1 MAKLTG
7 ATNWQ
12 GSFIEPNGNEDQI
25 KAGHFGI
32 ELQTKGKYLDKNIQ
46 IDYVPPTAVFNVN
59 EDKTTVQ
66 TGGWIQAGEE
76 VGKVNAGTAKSNDVT
91 INNAVATINN
101 DSFNEA
107 EGTYDINISGSGK
120 STTTIE
126 PGYITSATDGTIGVS
141 GTSKVNASTLTL
153 ADGPGAA
160 TLKIKKGQHA
170 KISQGYYSTER
181 IVSWDAD
188 ELPDG
193 GAITGAIFK
202 NYIGTSTKG
211 DPIDKIDI
219 QLTIPEG
226 YYSEGTK
233 TLTFEGLIPDFE
245 AGEALSEQI
254 LTGYQA
260 YDEKGQIITGAM
272 PAVGGNTD
280 IGTESELYVVHPS
293 VTDQTLGGKTY
304 YKVPIKIEKT
314 TLSAN
319 LTAANVKYNQTVE
332 IGCAD
337 DPDRIASITGTF
349 TAANTV
355 TGGATAVNEDGS
367 SMLVGTAAFLNGVQV
382 TGTIE
387 TYAGDYNLSGNIA

>member
-12 GSFIEPNGNEDQI
+12 GSFTAPNGNEDQI

-46 IDYVPPTAVFNVN
+46 IDYVPPTAIFEVN
-59 EDKTTVQ
+59 ADKTTVQ

-76 VGKVNAGTAKSNDVT
+76 VGKVNAGTAKSDNIT
-91 INNAVATINN
+91 ISNAVATIDPN
-101 DSFNEA
+101 SLK
-107 EGTYDINISGSGK
+107 EGKYDINVSGSGV

-126 PGYITSATDGTIGVS
+126 PGYITSATNGTIGVS
-141 GTSKVNASTLTL
+141 GTSTVDASTLTL
-153 ADGPGAA
+153 ESGAGAA
-160 TLKIKKGQHA
+160 TLTIKKGQHA
-170 KISQGYYSTER
+170 RISAGYYSAER
-181 IVSWDAD
+181 IVSWGAD
-188 ELPDG
+188 ELADG

-202 NYIGTSTKG
+202 NYIGTSTNG

-219 QLTIPEG
+219 KLTIPEG

-245 AGEALSEQI
+245 AGEALSQQI

-272 PAVGGNTD
+272 PAVGGNTGV
-280 IGTESELYVVHPS
+280 GTESELYAVHPG
-293 VTDQTLGGKTY
+293 VEDQTLDGKTY

-314 TLSAN
+314 TLSEN
-319 LTAANVKYNQTVE
+319 LIAANVKYNQTVE

-337 DPDRIASITGTF
+337 DPDHIASITGTF

-355 TGGATAVNEDGS
+355 TGGATAVNVDGS
-367 SMLVGTAAFLNGVQV
+367 SMLVGTAAFLNGGQV

-387 TYAGDYNLSGNIA
+387 TYGGDYNLSGDIA

>member
-12 GSFIEPNGNEDQI
+12 GSFTVPNGTEDQI

-46 IDYVPPTAVFNVN
+46 IDYVPPTAIFEVN
-59 EDKTTVQ
+59 ADKTTVQ

-76 VGKVNAGTAKSNDVT
+76 VGKVNAGTAKSNNVT
-91 INNAVATINN
+91 INDAVATIN
-101 DSFNEA
+101 DKSFNEA
-107 EGTYDINISGSGK
+107 EGTYDINISGSGV

-126 PGYITSATDGTIGVS
+126 PGYITSATSGTIGVS
-141 GTSKVNASTLTL
+141 GTSKVNASTLTEGNG
-153 ADGPGAA
+153 AGAA
-160 TLKIKKGQHA
+160 TLTIKKGKHA
-170 KISQGYYSTER
+170 KISAGYCDVER
-181 IVSWDAD
+181 IVSWGAD
-188 ELPDG
+188 ELANG
-193 GAITGAIFK
+193 GAITGIVLK
-202 NYIGTSTKG
+202 NYIGESAEDKS
-211 DPIDKIDI
+211 PVDKIDI
-219 QLTIPEG
+219 QLSIPEG
-226 YYSEGTK
+226 YYSEGNK
-233 TLTFEGLIPDFE
+233 TLTFEGIIPDFD
-245 AGEALSEQI
+245 GGKALSDQI

-260 YDEKGQIITGAM
+260 YDENGNIVTGSM
-272 PAVGGNTD
+272 PAIGGTD
-280 IGTESELYVVHPS
+280 GELYIVHPS
-293 VTDQTLGGKTY
+293 ATDQELEGKAY

-314 TLSAN
+314 TLSEN

-355 TGGATAVNEDGS
+355 TGGATAVSTDGS
-367 SMLVGTAAFLNGVQV
+367 SMLAGTAAFLNGVQV

-387 TYAGDYNLSGNIA
+387 TYGGDYNLSGDIA

>member
-12 GSFIEPNGNEDQI
+12 GSFNAPNGNEDQI

-59 EDKTTVQ
+59 ADKTTVQ

-76 VGKVNAGTAKSNDVT
+76 VGKVNAGTAKSDNVN
-91 INNAVATINN
+91 INNAVATIDPN
-101 DSFNEA
+101 SLNE
-107 EGTYDINISGSGK
+107 GKYNINISGSGV

-126 PGYITSATDGTIGVS
+126 PGYITSATNGTIGVS

-153 ADGPGAA
+153 ADGAGAA
-160 TLKIKKGQHA
+160 TLTIKKGQHA
-170 KISQGYYSTER
+170 KISEGYYSADR
-181 IVSWDAD
+181 IVSWGAD
-188 ELPDG
+188 ELAG
-193 GAITGAIFK
+193 GGEITGAILK
-202 NYIGTSTKG
+202 NYIGTSTDGK
-211 DPIDKIDI
+211 PIDKIDI

-272 PAVGGNTD
+272 PAIGGNTNV
-280 IGTESELYVVHPS
+280 GTESELYAVHPS
-293 VTDQTLGGKTY
+293 IEDQTLDGKTY

-349 TAANTV
+349 TGADTV
-355 TGGATAVNEDGS
+355 TGGATAVNVDGS

>member
-12 GSFIEPNGNEDQI
+12 GSFTAPNGNEDQI

-59 EDKTTVQ
+59 ADKTTVQ

-76 VGKVNAGTAKSNDVT
+76 VGKVNAGSATSNDIT
-91 INNAVATINN
+91 INNAVATIDPN
-101 DSFNEA
+101 SLNE
-107 EGTYDINISGSGK
+107 GKYNINISGSGV
-120 STTTIE
+120 STTTIK

-141 GTSKVNASTLTL
+141 GTSTVNASTLSLETG
-153 ADGPGAA
+153 AGAA
-160 TLKIKKGQHA
+160 TLTIKKGQHA
-170 KISQGYYSTER
+170 KISAGYYDVER
-181 IVSWDAD
+181 IVSWGAD
-188 ELPDG
+188 ELAGGGDIA
-193 GAITGAIFK
+193 GAILK
-202 NYIGTSTKG
+202 NYIGTSTDGK
-211 DPIDKIDI
+211 PIDKIDI

-272 PAVGGNTD
+272 PAVGGNID
-280 IGTESELYVVHPS
+280 IGTESEIYAVHPS
-293 VTDQTLGGKTY
+293 VEDQTLDGKTY

-355 TGGATAVNEDGS
+355 TGGATAVNVDGS

>member
-12 GSFIEPNGNEDQI
+12 GSFTAPNGTEDQI

-46 IDYVPPTAVFNVN
+46 IDYVPPTAIFEVKA
-59 EDKTTVQ
+59 DKTTVQ

-76 VGKVNAGTAKSNDVT
+76 VGKVNAGTAKSDNVT

-101 DSFNEA
+101 KSFNEA
-107 EGTYDINISGSGK
+107 EGTYDINISGSGV

-126 PGYITSATDGTIGVS
+126 PGYITSATSGTIGVS
-141 GTSKVNASTLTL
+141 GTSKVNASTLTEGNG
-153 ADGPGAA
+153 AGAA
-160 TLKIKKGQHA
+160 TLTIKKGKHA
-170 KISQGYYSTER
+170 KISAGYCDVER
-181 IVSWDAD
+181 IVSWGAD
-188 ELPDG
+188 ELADG
-193 GAITGAIFK
+193 GAITGIVLK
-202 NYIGTSTKG
+202 NYIGESAEDKS
-211 DPIDKIDI
+211 PVDKIDI
-219 QLTIPEG
+219 QLSIPEG
-226 YYSEGTK
+226 YYSEGNK
-233 TLTFEGLIPDFE
+233 TLTFEGIIPDFNG
-245 AGEALSEQI
+245 GEALSDQI

-260 YDEKGQIITGAM
+260 YDENGNIVTGSM
-272 PAVGGNTD
+272 PAIGGTD
-280 IGTESELYVVHPS
+280 GELYVVHPS
-293 VTDQTLGGKTY
+293 ATDQELEGKAY

-314 TLSAN
+314 TLSEN

-349 TAANTV
+349 TGADTV
-355 TGGATAVNEDGS
+355 TGGATAVNTNGS
-367 SMLVGTAAFLNGVQV
+367 SMLAGTAAFLNGVQV

-387 TYAGDYNLSGNIA
+387 TYAGDYNLSGDIV

>member
-1 MAKLTG
+1 MAKLTE

-12 GSFIEPNGNEDQI
+12 GSFVTPNGTEDQI
-25 KAGHFGI
+25 AKGHFGI

-46 IDYVPPTAVFNVN
+46 IDYVPPTAIFEVN
-59 EDKTTVQ
+59 ADKTTVQ

-76 VGKVNAGTAKSNDVT
+76 VGKVTAGTAKSNDVK
-91 INNAVATINN
+91 IIDAVATINKE
-101 DSFNEA
+101 SFNEA
-107 EGTYDINISGSGK
+107 KGTYDINISGSGV
-120 STTTIE
+120 STTTIT

-141 GTSKVNASTLTL
+141 GTSTVNASTLTL
-153 ADGPGAA
+153 ESGAGAA

-170 KISQGYYSTER
+170 KISEGYYSAER

-188 ELPDG
+188 ELTNG

-202 NYIGTSTKG
+202 NYIGTSTNG
-211 DPIDKIDI
+211 TPIDKIDI

-272 PAVGGNTD
+272 PAVGGNTA
-280 IGTESELYVVHPS
+280 IGTESELYAVHPS
-293 VTDQTLGGKTY
+293 VTDQTLAGKTY

-314 TLSAN
+314 TLSEN
-319 LTAANVKYNQTVE
+319 LKAENVRYNQTVE

-337 DPDRIASITGTF
+337 DPDHIASITGTF
-349 TAANTV
+349 TAANTI
-355 TGGATAVNEDGS
+355 TGGASAVNSNGE
-367 SMLVGTAAFLNGVQV
+367 SMLKGTAAFLNGVQV

-387 TYAGDYNLSGNIA
+387 TYAGDYNLSGDIA

>member
-12 GSFIEPNGNEDQI
+12 GSFTVPNGNEDQI

-46 IDYVPPTAVFNVN
+46 IDYVPPTAIFEVN
-59 EDKTTVQ
+59 ADKTTVK

-76 VGKVNAGTAKSNDVT
+76 VGKVTAGTAKSDNIT
-91 INNAVATINN
+91 INNAVATIDPN
-101 DSFNEA
+101 SLK
-107 EGTYDINISGSGK
+107 EGKYDINISGNGV

-126 PGYITSATDGTIGVS
+126 PGYITSATNGTIGVS
-141 GTSKVNASTLTL
+141 GTSTVDASTLTL
-153 ADGPGAA
+153 ESGAGAA
-160 TLKIKKGQHA
+160 TLTIKKGQHA
-170 KISQGYYSTER
+170 KISAGYYSAER
-181 IVSWDAD
+181 IVSWGAD
-188 ELPDG
+188 ELANG

-202 NYIGTSTKG
+202 NYIGTSTDGK
-211 DPIDKIDI
+211 PIDKIDI

-293 VTDQTLGGKTY
+293 ITDQTLDGKTY

-337 DPDRIASITGTF
+337 DPDHIASITGTF
-349 TAANTV
+349 TSADTI
-355 TGGATAVNEDGS
+355 TGGASAVSADGS

-387 TYAGDYNLSGNIA
+387 TYAGDYNLSGDIA

>member
-12 GSFIEPNGNEDQI
+12 GSFTAPNGNEDQI

-46 IDYVPPTAVFNVN
+46 IDYVPPTAIFEVKA
-59 EDKTTVQ
+59 DKTTVQ

-91 INNAVATINN
+91 INDVVATIDPN
-101 DSFNEA
+101 SLNE
-107 EGTYDINISGSGK
+107 GKYNINISGSGT
-120 STTTIE
+120 STTTIT
-126 PGYITSATDGTIGVS
+126 PGYITSATNGKIGVS
-141 GTSKVNASTLTL
+141 GTSTVDASTLTL
-153 ADGPGAA
+153 ESGAGAA
-160 TLKIKKGQHA
+160 TLTIKKGQHA
-170 KISQGYYSTER
+170 KISAGYYSAER
-181 IVSWDAD
+181 IVSWGAD
-188 ELPDG
+188 ELANG

-202 NYIGTSTKG
+202 NYIGTSTNG
-211 DPIDKIDI
+211 TPIDKIDI

-280 IGTESELYVVHPS
+280 IGSESELYVVHPS

-314 TLSAN
+314 TLSAS
-319 LTAANVKYNQTVE
+319 LTAANVRYNQTVE

-349 TAANTV
+349 TSADTI
-355 TGGATAVNEDGS
+355 TGGASAVSIDGS

-387 TYAGDYNLSGNIA
+387 TYAGDYNLSGDIA

>member
-12 GSFIEPNGNEDQI
+12 GSFTAPNGTEDQI

-59 EDKTTVQ
+59 ADKTTVQ

-76 VGKVNAGTAKSNDVT
+76 VGKVNAGTAKSDNVNIND
-91 INNAVATINN
+91 AVATIN
-101 DSFNEA
+101 DKSFNEA
-107 EGTYDINISGSGK
+107 EGTYDINISGSGI
-120 STTTIE
+120 STTTIT
-126 PGYITSATDGTIGVS
+126 PGYITSATSGTIGVS
-141 GTSKVNASTLTL
+141 GTSKVNASTLTEGNG
-153 ADGPGAA
+153 AGAA
-160 TLKIKKGQHA
+160 TLTIKKGKHA
-170 KISQGYYSTER
+170 KISAGYCDVER
-181 IVSWDAD
+181 IVSWGAD
-188 ELPDG
+188 ELANG
-193 GAITGAIFK
+193 GAITGIVLK
-202 NYIGTSTKG
+202 NYIGESAEDKS
-211 DPIDKIDI
+211 PVDKIDI
-219 QLTIPEG
+219 QLSIPEG
-226 YYSEGTK
+226 YYSEGNK
-233 TLTFEGLIPDFE
+233 TLTFEGIIPDFNG
-245 AGEALSEQI
+245 GEALSDQI

-260 YDEKGQIITGAM
+260 YDENGNIVTGSM
-272 PAVGGNTD
+272 PAIGGTD
-280 IGTESELYVVHPS
+280 GELYVVHPS
-293 VTDQTLGGKTY
+293 ATDQELEGKAY

-314 TLSAN
+314 TLSEN

-349 TAANTV
+349 TGADTV
-355 TGGATAVNEDGS
+355 TGGATAVNTNGS
-367 SMLVGTAAFLNGVQV
+367 SMLAGTAAFLNGVQV

>member
-12 GSFIEPNGNEDQI
+12 GSFIAPNGNEDQI

-46 IDYVPPTAVFNVN
+46 IDYVPPTAIFEVN
-59 EDKTTVQ
+59 ADKTTVQ

-76 VGKVNAGTAKSNDVT
+76 VGKVKAGTAKSNNVT
-91 INNAVATINN
+91 INDAVATINN
-101 DSFNEA
+101 ESFNEA
-107 EGTYDINISGSGK
+107 EGTYDINISGSGT

-126 PGYITSATDGTIGVS
+126 PGYITSATPGTIGVS

-160 TLKIKKGQHA
+160 TLTIKKGQHA
-170 KISQGYYSTER
+170 EISAGYYSTER
-181 IVSWDAD
+181 IVSWGAD
-188 ELPDG
+188 ELAGGGDIS
-193 GAITGAIFK
+193 GAISK
-202 NYIGTSTKG
+202 NYIGTSTDGK
-211 DPIDKIDI
+211 PIDKIDI
-219 QLTIPEG
+219 ELTIPEG

-280 IGTESELYVVHPS
+280 IGTESELYAVHPS
-293 VTDQTLGGKTY
+293 VKDQTLDGKTY

-314 TLSAN
+314 TLSEN
-319 LTAANVKYNQTVE
+319 LIAANVKYNQTVE

-355 TGGATAVNEDGS
+355 TGGATAVNVDGS

-387 TYAGDYNLSGNIA
+387 TYGGDYNLSGDIA